1 MRGFLSLVKRNCLVF
16 LRDRGAVIMS
26 MLSMGIVLM
35 LMGIFIAD
43 SNISAITELLDKFG
57 GARDSEADLLN
68 AKVLVH
74 YWTLAG
80 ITVVNAVMASLTVM
94 GQMISDTAENRLASF
109 YSAPV
114 SKNAVALSYIA
125 ASVIVGTMMC
135 LIVTAAYI
143 GYIVYI
149 GGELLSVKNMAFA
162 VLYTL
167 ITVFIFSLIMYLA
180 AMLVRSTGVWSGIG
194 TVVGTL
200 VGFAGA
206 IYMPMGGLSDEIAS
220 AVKCIPVLHGAS
232 LLRRVL
238 CDDILRKTFDGL
250 PEAVLDGY
258 KEYMGITVK
267 MGDDILS
274 DGSQLLFVCL
284 FGLAALV
291 LILIITAKRRASD
304 R

>member
-57 GARDSEADLLN
+57 GARNSEADLLN

-149 GGELLSVKNMAFA
+149 GGGLLSVKNMAFA

-206 IYMPMGGLSDEIAS
+206 IYMPMGSLSDEIAS
-220 AVKCIPVLHGAS
+220 AVKCIPV
-232 LLRRVL
+232 LRRVL